1 MLPGALVAV
10 VTGIVLNEIFK
21 ITGSSLVIEKQHLV
35 PLPVPQSLT
44 DFKNLITI
52 PDFNGFLNPKVW
64 LAGATIAIVASIE
77 TLLCIEASDRLDVQ
91 RRITDTNLELKAQG
105 IGNLVSSFIG
115 GLPMTSVVVRS
126 SANAN
131 AGATSKLSTIIHG
144 ILLLICVLSMP
155 VILNLIPLSTLAAV
169 LIMVGYKLAKP
180 ATFKHFWQLG
190 KFQFIP
196 FVATVIA
203 VVATDLL
210 KGVGIGL
217 AISVFYILQGNM
229 KRAYYLSRE
238 KLDDADEIT
247 MKLAE
252 EVSFLNKAAIKKTL
266 KNIKPNSTV
275 TIDARGTS
283 YIATDVLEMI
293 QDFANIRAK
302 EEDINVELLGF
313 KTSYRDYERDENSH
327 IVVTHKRAM

>member
-1 MLPGALVAV
+1 
-10 VTGIVLNEIFK
+10 
-21 ITGSSLVIEKQHLV
+21 
-35 PLPVPQSLT
+35 
-44 DFKNLITI
+44 
-52 PDFNGFLNPKVW
+52 
-64 LAGATIAIVASIE
+64 
-77 TLLCIEASDRLDVQ
+77 
-91 RRITDTNLELKAQG
+91 
-105 IGNLVSSFIG
+105 
-115 GLPMTSVVVRS
+115 MTSVVVRS

-131 AGATSKLSTIIHG
+131 SGATSKLSTIIHG
-144 ILLLICVLSMP
+144 ILLLICVLSIP
-155 VILNLIPLSTLAAV
+155 VVLNLIPLATLAAV

-180 ATFKHFWQLG
+180 ATFKHFWHLG

-196 FVATVIA
+196 FIATVVA

-238 KLDDADEIT
+238 KLDDADEIK

-266 KNIKPNSTV
+266 KNIQPNSKV
-275 TIDARGTS
+275 IIDARETS

-302 EEDINVELLGF
+302 EEDITVELLGF
-313 KTSYRDYERDENSH
+313 KTSYRDYERDEESH
-327 IVVTHKRAM
+327 ILVTHKREM